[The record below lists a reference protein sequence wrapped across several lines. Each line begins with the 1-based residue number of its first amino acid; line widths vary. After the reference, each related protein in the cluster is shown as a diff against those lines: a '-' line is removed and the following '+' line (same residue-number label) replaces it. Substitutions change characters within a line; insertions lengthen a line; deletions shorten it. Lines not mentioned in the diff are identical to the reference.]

1 MFILIKKFGL
11 KKQKNYNI
19 INLPKDGTYVVK
31 RFLTKKVVFMNKRS
45 KDPSSD
51 KLYSKYN
58 VSWTLSK
65 KILKNKQF
73 RVGSVIEIKNGNARI
88 AGFSP

>member
-19 INLPKDGTYVVK
+19 INLPEDGTYVVK
-31 RFLTKKVVFMNKRS
+31 IFLTKKMVLMDKRN
-45 KDPSSD
+45 KDPARD

-58 VSWTLSK
+58 VAWNLPK
-65 KILKNKQF
+65 KILKNKQT
-73 RVGSVIEIKNGNARI
+73 V
-88 AGFSP
+88 